1 MNKLLYATVA
11 IAVTLTSPVAFA
23 ADPFYVGAALGTR
36 GTLNIATPAGSVQNT
51 NHPTPYRVYGGY
63 NVTENFAIEAGYKDF
78 GKYKFALPAS
88 VSIDAFYV
96 AGKGSV
102 KVGESWSLF
111 GKIGVSHVN
120 VDENGVPP
128 SDFQKRR
135 AMFALGA
142 DYSIT
147 SNVALGLEVSNFG
160 KRTSGNG
167 KLALGQLEASVKYS
181 F

>member
-1 MNKLLYATVA
+1 MNKLLYATLAVA
-11 IAVTLTSPVAFA
+11 AVLSSPVATA
-23 ADPFYVGAALGTR
+23 ADPFYLGAALGTR
-36 GTLNIATPAGSVQNT
+36 GTLNLATPPGSIQNT

-63 NVTENFAIEAGYKDF
+63 NVTEHFAIEAGYKDF

-88 VSIDAFYV
+88 VDIDAFYV

-120 VDENGVPP
+120 FDATGVPP
-128 SDFQKRR
+128 TDFQKRR
-135 AMFALGA
+135 AMYALGA
-142 DYSIT
+142 DYSVT
-147 SNVALGLEVSNFG
+147 SNVALGLELSNFG

-167 KLALGQLEASVKYS
+167 KLALGQLEATVKYS